1 MHDIFATFLM
11 LKYHCCMILTF
22 NINKIIIHI
31 FKWHSLLF
39 FIIFFHLIIN
49 FHITIAIPIPIH
61 IHSHIIVIIII
72 ISIIFRFNLLIRSS
86 YIILTI
92 IYIMITI
99 SYTTMITIITFCM
112 LFIIFIFF

>member
-39 FIIFFHLIIN
+39 LIIFFHLIIN

-61 IHSHIIVIIII
+61 IHSHIVIII

>member
-31 FKWHSLLF
+31 FKWHRLLF
-39 FIIFFHLIIN
+39 LIIFFHLIIN
-49 FHITIAIPIPIH
+49 FHIPIAIAIH
-61 IHSHIIVIIII
+61 IHSHIIIII

>member
-1 MHDIFATFLM
+1 MHDIFVTFFM
-11 LKYHCCMILTF
+11 LEYHCCMILTS

-31 FKWHSLLF
+31 FKWHCLLF
-39 FIIFFHLIIN
+39 LIIFFHLMIN
-49 FHITIAIPIPIH
+49 FHIPIAISIIDM
-61 IHSHIIVIIII
+61 HSHIIII

-99 SYTTMITIITFCM
+99 SYTTMITFITFCM